1 MAFPTAVNS
10 QITDAVTQNSVQV
23 LAEAPAMAM
32 GAIYQALAQ
41 ASGLMFQNGVAAQQ
55 QANTIA
61 QAAASQGV
69 VHIYSVGGMGS
80 AVTAAK
86 LAQSDVPDNMLSI
99 LTALRASTG
108 PIPS

>member
-1 MAFPTAVNS
+1 M
-10 QITDAVTQNSVQV
+10 
-23 LAEAPAMAM
+23 
-32 GAIYQALAQ
+32 
-41 ASGLMFQNGVAAQQ
+41 
-55 QANTIA
+55 A
-61 QAAASQGV
+61 QAATNQGV
-69 VHIYSVGGMGS
+69 IQIYTVSGMAS